1 MHYIG
6 CNYPQEI
13 IVKQLFHLVYPMIPI
28 TLFQMA
34 LHILFTLV
42 LSSTQKIRASFV
54 KRLPDISSSYRSRW
68 TCYKDD
74 CHVPLLWLQNYV
86 LMQCNVSSWERGGSY
101 APAYNNPCDWKCRIW
116 VVLQTKV
123 GSFSYGSQN
132 RSTF

>member
-1 MHYIG
+1 MSKLLGNDHWHNAIYLFFKCILLVVI
-6 CNYPQEI
+6 YSQEI
-13 IVKQLFHLVYPMIPI
+13 IVKQLFHLVYLMIPI

-34 LHILFTLV
+34 LHILYTLV
-42 LSSTQKIRASFV
+42 LSSTRKIHASFV

-101 APAYNNPCDWKCRIW
+101 ALAYNNPCD
-116 VVLQTKV
+116 
-123 GSFSYGSQN
+123 
-132 RSTF
+132 